1 MRDRFTVLCQFLKG
15 GIREKLY
22 ENTQSLLQVE
32 LNVVL
37 FVQVHLK

>member
-1 MRDRFTVLCQFLKG
+1 MRDRFTVLCQFLNG
-15 GIREKLY
+15 GISVKLY
-22 ENTQSLLQVE
+22 ENTESFLQVE